1 MLSFRIAA
9 ILLFVVKIDFLM
21 VLTEST
27 ISLKTGDSA
36 PEFNLRGIDDNMHSL
51 NDYSKKGLLIIFMC
65 NHCPYVKAKINA
77 IKELHDKFKDHI
89 SIVGINSNDSV
100 KYPDDDFD
108 SMKAVAKDKCLEI
121 DFFMALTESTISLKT
136 GDSAPEFNL
145 KGIDDNMHSLNDYSK
160 KGLLIIFM
168 CNHCP
173 YVKAKINAIK
183 ELHDKFKDHIS
194 IVGINSNDSMK
205 YPDDSFDSMKVVAKE
220 KGLKIDYLVDETQE
234 IAKKYGAVC
243 TPDPFLFDSEKKLV
257 FHGRIDD
264 AMNPD
269 AEVTEKV
276 MVNNIE
282 KFLDGQKIE
291 KEFDPSIGCS
301 IKWKEQQT

>member
-1 MLSFRIAA
+1 MFV
-9 ILLFVVKIDFLM
+9 ILLFVVKIDFFM
-21 VLTEST
+21 V
-27 ISLKTGDSA
+27 
-36 PEFNLRGIDDNMHSL
+36 
-51 NDYSKKGLLIIFMC
+51 
-65 NHCPYVKAKINA
+65 
-77 IKELHDKFKDHI
+77 
-89 SIVGINSNDSV
+89 
-100 KYPDDDFD
+100 
-108 SMKAVAKDKCLEI
+108 
-121 DFFMALTESTISLKT
+121 LTESTISLKT

-173 YVKAKINAIK
+173 YVKAKINAIN

-194 IVGINSNDSMK
+194 IVGINSNDSIK
-205 YPDDSFDSMKVVAKE
+205 YPDDNFDSMKVVVKE

-269 AEVTEKV
+269 AGVTEKV
-276 MVNNIE
+276 MVNNI
-282 KFLDGQKIE
+282 
-291 KEFDPSIGCS
+291 
-301 IKWKEQQT
+301 

>member
-1 MLSFRIAA
+1 MSC
-9 ILLFVVKIDFLM
+9 VMDFFM
-21 VLTEST
+21 VLLESQVT
-27 ISLKTGDSA
+27 LKTGDNA
-36 PEFNLRGIDDNMHSL
+36 PDFELLGIDDKHHSL
-51 NDYSKKGLLIIFMC
+51 NEYKQFKGLLVIFMC

-77 IKELHDKFKDHI
+77 I
-89 SIVGINSNDSV
+89 N
-100 KYPDDDFD
+100 
-108 SMKAVAKDKCLEI
+108 
-121 DFFMALTESTISLKT
+121 
-136 GDSAPEFNL
+136 
-145 KGIDDNMHSLNDYSK
+145 
-160 KGLLIIFM
+160 
-168 CNHCP
+168 
-173 YVKAKINAIK
+173 

-205 YPDDSFDSMKVVAKE
+205 YPDDSFDSMKVVVKE

>member
-1 MLSFRIAA
+1 MLSFRIIV
-9 ILLFVVKIDFLM
+9 ILLFVVKIDFFM
-21 VLTEST
+21 V
-27 ISLKTGDSA
+27 
-36 PEFNLRGIDDNMHSL
+36 
-51 NDYSKKGLLIIFMC
+51 
-65 NHCPYVKAKINA
+65 
-77 IKELHDKFKDHI
+77 
-89 SIVGINSNDSV
+89 
-100 KYPDDDFD
+100 
-108 SMKAVAKDKCLEI
+108 
-121 DFFMALTESTISLKT
+121 LTESTISLKT

-205 YPDDSFDSMKVVAKE
+205 YPDDSFDSMKVVVKE